1 MPRLFPL
8 SKINK
13 SVCVCVSALYFAMFG
28 RIVCSYCSAVVQIF
42 PSLIYIITTDIRS
55 AFSPPPLTPVMG
67 SGSIEM
73 LAPRERH
80 RSGDSFQFTTMRSG
94 LKNGL
99 FKQNVLSVTQFTRQQ
114 VCLLQHV
121 H

>member
-1 MPRLFPL
+1 
-8 SKINK
+8 
-13 SVCVCVSALYFAMFG
+13 
-28 RIVCSYCSAVVQIF
+28 
-42 PSLIYIITTDIRS
+42 
-55 AFSPPPLTPVMG
+55 MG

-121 H
+121 HCDILRVTFYVYIVAHCV